1 MDLGLLNKT
10 VLVSA
15 SSKGIG
21 KAIAAAFVQEGANVV
36 ICSRSLS
43 DIEKTASELMQYS
56 KGKVL
61 PLQCN
66 VDSHEQILET
76 VRITKEQFGSIDIL
90 VNNCGGPS
98 AGFFEELSEEK
109 WNGAYNQVLLSAKRF
124 IEAVLPSMKE
134 NKWGRIINITS
145 ISVHQPIDNLIL
157 SNSFRAAVTGM
168 SKTLSTQLARFNITV
183 NNVAPGFTLTER
195 ITELAK
201 NRASVAGKTIE
212 EVIRDMTKEIPAGRM
227 ATTEEIAGAVLYFAS
242 NQAAYTTGN
251 SLHIDGGLVK
261 GLF

>member
-1 MDLGLLNKT
+1 MDLGLSNKT

-43 DIEKTASELMQYS
+43 DIEKTASELLQYS
-56 KGKVL
+56 RGKVL
-61 PLQCN
+61 ALQCN

-76 VRITKEQFGSIDIL
+76 VRITKEQFGTIDIL

-109 WNGAYNQVLLSAKRF
+109 WNSAYNQVLLSAKRF

-134 NKWGRIINITS
+134 NKWGRIINVTS

-157 SNSFRAAVTGM
+157 SNSFRAALTGM

-242 NQAAYTTGN
+242 IQAAYTTGN
-251 SLHIDGGLVK
+251 SLHVDGGLVK

>member
-1 MDLGLLNKT
+1 MDLGLSNKT

-43 DIEKTASELMQYS
+43 DIEKTASELLQYS
-56 KGKVL
+56 RGKVL
-61 PLQCN
+61 ALQCN

-76 VRITKEQFGSIDIL
+76 VRITKEQFGTIDIL

-109 WNGAYNQVLLSAKRF
+109 WNSAYNQVLLSAKRF

-134 NKWGRIINITS
+134 NKWGRIINVTS

-242 NQAAYTTGN
+242 IQAAYTTGN
-251 SLHIDGGLVK
+251 SLHVDGGLVK